1 MRSWAPGS
9 HEFWVEP
16 WSERGEPERGWR
28 PSAGIE
34 RLPLLA
40 NSRNRRV
47 FPCIC
52 VSLCHEECHRCVS
65 ECQWKYRRGVPRG
78 LAPAAQSR
86 LPGSAGAPGTSSL
99 PGRESAL
106 SHLPGWTWGHVL
118 RWGGRQAGS
127 RAGAQQGSRL
137 PRLEGLEK
145 LSRQPRL
152 GWKSCSPPSWGHKAG
167 GRRLGGGREHDP
179 GEGRASFGAGGPGAR
194 SLGRGFLALSPCS
207 LLPPSSLP
215 PPPSSPSPAPVLQIA
230 GRLNSLRAS
239 RVDSELGTPGGR
251 EGGRDSGP
259 HSHHGLTPCGPE
271 RSLGIGAARSPGR
284 LPGAGGQ
291 TPQNLAPES
300 CVIRSILLPDL
311 NCLPSRHRSPPR
323 PSLHSLIPVPP
334 PPGPTGRYTVSAGDR
349 RLRRT
354 RKSGFRGCPT
364 FSVPPARPSAGDRS
378 PGAPRLRGA
387 PSPSAE
393 TAPPRRRECQPPTA
407 PAGTR
412 ARGSGNPDVA
422 STLAPL
428 AWAPPPP
435 PSDRPSD
442 SMNDSA

>member
-1 MRSWAPGS
+1 M
-9 HEFWVEP
+9 
-16 WSERGEPERGWR
+16 
-28 PSAGIE
+28 
-34 RLPLLA
+34 
-40 NSRNRRV
+40 
-47 FPCIC
+47 
-52 VSLCHEECHRCVS
+52 
-65 ECQWKYRRGVPRG
+65 
-78 LAPAAQSR
+78 
-86 LPGSAGAPGTSSL
+86 
-99 PGRESAL
+99 
-106 SHLPGWTWGHVL
+106 
-118 RWGGRQAGS
+118 
-127 RAGAQQGSRL
+127 
-137 PRLEGLEK
+137 EK

-215 PPPSSPSPAPVLQIA
+215 PSSSPPSSPSPAPVLQIA

-259 HSHHGLTPCGPE
+259 RCHHGLTPCGPE

-323 PSLHSLIPVPP
+323 PSLHSLIPAPP
-334 PPGPTGRYTVSAGDR
+334 PPGPTGRYTVSARDR

-378 PGAPRLRGA
+378 PGAPGLRGLHL
-387 PSPSAE
+387 SAE
-393 TAPPRRRECQPPTA
+393 TAPPRRQGV
-407 PAGTR
+407 PASNS
-412 ARGSGNPDVA
+412 SGRDEGPRNWKP
-422 STLAPL
+422 
-428 AWAPPPP
+428 
-435 PSDRPSD
+435 
-442 SMNDSA
+442 